1 LTKSVPTTSEVQAT
15 YAATL
20 VDEWVRAGL
29 RDVVICPGSRSTPL
43 AVAFASRAEL
53 RVHVRIDERSAG
65 FFALGRALESATP
78 VAILVTSGT
87 AAAELHAC
95 VAEADQADVPL
106 LVVTADR
113 PPELHGVGAP
123 QTMNQRHLY
132 GDMVR
137 RYEEPGVARSATT
150 ATWRPLASGLF
161 EGARGQASR
170 PGPVHLNAAFVEPF
184 LAPIGTLP
192 EGRADKRPWSRTE
205 RAATR
210 TSWRAP
216 GQRIVA
222 VVGRGT
228 PTWWIDEARAH
239 DWVVLGDATSVNTLA
254 HFDGLLRSPVFAER
268 VRPDVIVRVGGLPAS
283 KVLLERWR
291 AWSTVGVGFQG
302 AGFVA
307 DPERLVSEQFSGLP
321 TFDAQNRGDRHY
333 RELWLEASRRVEDW
347 LVAEHDDEFVEP
359 SVARAVV
366 DVANE
371 REVALVLG
379 SSMPVRDVE
388 WWASARRGRVFSNR
402 GVSGI
407 DGVTSTALGV
417 ASGTSAIALV
427 GDVTMLHDV
436 SALVDGLGPHGGSLV
451 VVVVNNRGGGIFSF
465 LAQAAL
471 EPAQFETLF
480 GTPRV
485 HDLVRVSEAFG
496 HQGTNVESVNELRA
510 AVDKA
515 LAIPGLSVI
524 VAQVPERDENVL
536 THQRW
541 NDDVVQLIE
550 KP

>member
-1 LTKSVPTTSEVQAT
+1 MTKSVPTTSEVQAT

-20 VDEWVRAGL
+20 VDEWVRAGV

-43 AVAFASRAEL
+43 AVAFATRREL
-53 RVHVRIDERSAG
+53 RLHVRIDERSAG
-65 FFALGRALESATP
+65 FFALGRALESTTP

-95 VAEADQADVPL
+95 VAEADQADIPL

-123 QTMNQRHLY
+123 QTINQSHLY

-137 RYEEPGVARSATT
+137 CYEEPGVAREATATT
-150 ATWRPLASGLF
+150 WRALASRLV
-161 EGARGQASR
+161 ERARGGAAR

-184 LAPIGTLP
+184 LAPVGTLP
-192 EGRADKRPWSRTE
+192 AGRDANLPWRHTE
-205 RAATR
+205 PATTR

-216 GQRIVA
+216 GPRILA

-228 PTWWIDEARAH
+228 PAWWIDEAREH

-254 HFDGLLRSPVFAER
+254 HFDGLLRAPNFATNA
-268 VRPDVIVRVGGLPAS
+268 RPDVVVRVGGLPAS

-291 AWSTVGVGFQG
+291 SWSTLSVGFRG

-307 DPERLVSEQFSGLP
+307 DPEGLVREEFVGLP
-321 TFDAQNRGDRHY
+321 TFESHNRGDRSY
-333 RELWLEASRRVEDW
+333 VNLWSDASRRVEAW
-347 LVAEHDDEFVEP
+347 LIAEHDDDFVEP
-359 SVARAVV
+359 NIARAVV

-371 REVALVLG
+371 RGTALILG

-417 ASGTSAIALV
+417 ASGTSAIALE

-471 EPAQFETLF
+471 ESSRFETLF
-480 GTPRV
+480 ATPRP
-485 HDLVRVSEAFG
+485 HDVVRVSEAFG
-496 HQGTNVESVNELRA
+496 HLGVNVESVSELRA
-510 AVDKA
+510 ALDKA
-515 LAIPGLSVI
+515 LSSPGLTVV
-524 VAQVPERDENVL
+524 VAHVPDRDENVA
-536 THQRW
+536 THQEW
-541 NDDVVQLIE
+541 NDAVVELMGR
-550 KP
+550 P